1 MDDNKGLTIVELIV
15 VIGFLGLL
23 FSIAIPKV
31 DRTPYLLVSA
41 SKALRNNIVEVRYSA
56 MTEGTLKRVFF
67 NKYAYKIIESTKT
80 LKSVDMRPG
89 IKIIQ
94 NFKNNDL
101 AFHYNGTPL
110 FGGGTIII
118 LDEITKRYCEITVVP
133 ATGRI
138 LMKDEVFKG
147 YAGVL

>member
-1 MDDNKGLTIVELIV
+1 MDNNKAFTIVELIV

-23 FSIAIPKV
+23 FSIAIPKI

-56 MTEGTLKRVFF
+56 MTEGTLKRIFF
-67 NKYAYKIIESTKT
+67 NKYSYKIIESAKT
-80 LKSVDMRPG
+80 LKSVDMSPG

-94 NFKNNDL
+94 NLKNNDL
-101 AFHYNGTPL
+101 AFNYNGTPL

-118 LDEITKRYCEITVVP
+118 LDEITKRYCEITIVP

-147 YAGVL
+147 YAGAL